1 MFIMLNSNEW
11 RQGRMRAALA
21 IWNGRVSPVFDVSR
35 QILVLDI
42 EDGNIVAK
50 SEEMLDDDPV
60 GKAGTLARL
69 KVETLLCGAISRP
82 LSGILAA
89 YGIRIIPFIAG
100 DSDEV
105 IMAYLA
111 GDLPNPQLSMPGC
124 CGRKHRCFRRQD
136 AL

>member
-1 MFIMLNSNEW
+1 
-11 RQGRMRAALA
+11 MRAALA

-42 EDGNIVAK
+42 ENGNIVAK

-60 GKAGTLARL
+60 RKAGTLARL

-82 LSGILAA
+82 LSGMLAA

-105 IMAYLA
+105 ILAYLA
-111 GDLPNPQLSMPGC
+111 GDLPNPRMSMPGC
-124 CGRKHRCFRRQD
+124 CGRRRRCFRG
-136 AL
+136 